1 MSLESPLIAVLDDE
15 LAIRKGL
22 ERLLRSAGMAV
33 ETFPS
38 GADFLLSTE
47 NHQPDCLVLDL
58 HMPEMTGFDVME
70 KIGKRFP
77 VIILTGNDYEE
88 SRERSMDL
96 GVRSY
101 LRKPVDGE
109 VLLDAIKLSL
119 T

>member
-1 MSLESPLIAVLDDE
+1 MSLDKPLIAVLDDE
-15 LAIRKGL
+15 LSVRKGL
-22 ERLLRSAGMAV
+22 ERLLRSAGMEV

-38 GADFLLSTE
+38 GVDFLLSTE

-77 VIILTGNDYEE
+77 VIVLTGNDSEE
-88 SRERSMDL
+88 SRELTSVL
-96 GVRSY
+96 GGCSY

-109 VLLDAIKLSL
+109 VLIDVIKHSL